1 MGLTGN
7 LKDYTFTDS
16 AGKQVTGSEID
27 YNGSPAGYA
36 ANPAD
41 SITYVDAHDNEALY
55 DALAYKL
62 PASTSSADRARM
74 QVVSLATT
82 ALSQSPGFVQAA
94 SDLLRSKSFDSNSFD
109 SGDWFNAI
117 HWNCSDGNGFG
128 RGLPPGASNS
138 AKWPYMTPLLQNP
151 ALTPDCSSINAA
163 SSAYQDLTR
172 IAASSPLFALG
183 TGAAVQGHLAFPLS
197 GPSQT
202 PGVIT
207 MVLTGSDPHWKS
219 ITVVFNATPGTRTQ
233 KIAADQGASFA
244 LHPVQA
250 GGSDAVVKQ
259 ASFDAGS
266 GTFSVPGRTVAVFVQ
281 S

>member
-1 MGLTGN
+1 
-7 LKDYTFTDS
+7 
-16 AGKQVTGSEID
+16 VTGSEID

-62 PASTSSADRARM
+62 PQSTSAADRARM

-82 ALSQSPGFVQAA
+82 ALSQSPGFVQAG
-94 SDLLRSKSFDSNSFD
+94 SDLLRSKSFDGNSFD

-117 HWNCSDGNGFG
+117 HWNCADGNGFG

-138 AKWPYMTPLLQNP
+138 AKWPYMTPLLSDPNLVPGCP
-151 ALTPDCSSINAA
+151 AITAA

-183 TGAAVQGHLAFPLS
+183 TGSAVQSHLAFPLS
-197 GPSQT
+197 GSSET

-219 ITVVFNATPGTRTQ
+219 VTVVFNATPATQ
-233 KIAADQGASFA
+233 TQRIGSDAGASMA

-250 GGSDAVVKQ
+250 GGSDPVVKQ
-259 ASFDAGS
+259 ASFDAGT